1 MASVNAGKD
10 FVCGWI
16 RLKFPKESTILDVGA
31 CDGKWRTLLHDYPN
45 MDACEAWK
53 PNCDNIR
60 NQYQRVCCCEIAD
73 LRYKWYDLIIFGDVL
88 EHMDVPTAQGVL
100 NYAAPRCKDLIIC
113 VPWQWKQG
121 PYNGN
126 PYEEHIQD
134 DLTPEIFAQRYPGF
148 EVLHDP
154 GDRICYYHKKQKDED

>member
-1 MASVNAGKD
+1 MASLNDGKNW
-10 FVCGWI
+10 VCGWI
-16 RLKFPKESTILDVGA
+16 RENFPKDSTILDVGA
-31 CDGKWRTLLHDYPN
+31 CDGKWRRFLHDYPN
-45 MDACEAWK
+45 MDACEAWL
-53 PNCDNIR
+53 PNCKNINDLYR
-60 NQYQRVCCCEIAD
+60 QVSCCEIVNLQYA
-73 LRYKWYDLIIFGDVL
+73 WYDLIIFGDVI
-88 EHMDVPTAQGVL
+88 EHMDTPTARKVL

-134 DLTPEIFAQRYPGF
+134 DLTPEIFAERYPGF

-154 GDRICYYHKKQKDED
+154 GNRICYYHKKRMTL